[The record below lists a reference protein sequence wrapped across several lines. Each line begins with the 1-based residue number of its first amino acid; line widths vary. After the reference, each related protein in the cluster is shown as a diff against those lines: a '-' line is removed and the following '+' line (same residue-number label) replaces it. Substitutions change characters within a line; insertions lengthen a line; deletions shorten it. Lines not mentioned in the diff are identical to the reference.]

1 MNVNTDKLKKE
12 AGHAC
17 NFSNSIIV
25 SVAITFQVKM
35 FASPFCI
42 LKVLLFQP
50 TKCVARLTRL
60 AEPTVP
66 KVRWPA
72 DPW

>member
-1 MNVNTDKLKKE
+1 MFMNVNTEKLKKKLVMLVT
-12 AGHAC
+12 
-17 NFSNSIIV
+17 FLIV
-25 SVAITFQVKM
+25 SVAITFLPKM
-35 FASPFCI
+35 CASPFRI

-50 TKCVARLTRL
+50 TKCVGRLTRL